1 MVLHFVSFD
10 FVVWWTSYCWKTS
23 AVNLKKKL
31 RHRTAV
37 FFTSMDPTSYVV
49 FFVTSLPWMHGLQTD
64 CMIWFFFGTS
74 NRMPIFLANL
84 VDLYFTVLLGT
95 PDALIGK
102 LHFCYRFFYSGMI
115 SNFLKF
121 WALHFNTCGAHLVN
135 NFSWKGPVSLRT
147 INFKLS
153 VWRSSIV
160 TSVWGEIQRRT
171 SKRNFNL
178 RGPRFWLRTSPSRTF
193 GISTSSNIVKN
204 FWLLLKALV
213 TWLKR
218 PTEGWTPGWTIRCFQ
233 LRVWTIHFYFLMWRK
248 LMETYW
254 RISHSRSTLVRQWLE
269 LWKVMK

>member
-1 MVLHFVSFD
+1 MDAWTSNWLHDLVFLWNFKPDANFLGKFGGLVLHCFAGNTGRLDWQTSF
-10 FVVWWTSYCWKTS
+10 Y
-23 AVNLKKKL
+23 
-31 RHRTAV
+31 
-37 FFTSMDPTSYVV
+37 
-49 FFVTSLPWMHGLQTD
+49 LQT
-64 CMIWFFFGTS
+64 FS
-74 NRMPIFLANL
+74 
-84 VDLYFTVLLGT
+84 
-95 PDALIGK
+95 
-102 LHFCYRFFYSGMI
+102 SGMI

-121 WALHFNTCGAHLVN
+121 LSTALQYTCGAHLVN
-135 NFSWKGPVSLRT
+135 NFSWKGPISWRT

-160 TSVWGEIQRRT
+160 TSVWGGIQRRT

-178 RGPRFWLRTSPSRTF
+178 RGQRFWLRTSPSRNF

-233 LRVWTIHFYFLMWRK
+233 LRMWTIHVYFPVWRK

-269 LWKVMK
+269 LWKVMN

>member
-1 MVLHFVSFD
+1 MNFVLLANFS
-10 FVVWWTSYCWKTS
+10 CE
-23 AVNLKKKL
+23 LGKKKL

-49 FFVTSLPWMHGLQTD
+49 FFVTSLPWMHGLRTD
-64 CMIWFFFGTS
+64 FMIWFFFGTS

-102 LHFCYRFFYSGMI
+102 LRFIYSFFSSGVI

-153 VWRSSIV
+153 V
-160 TSVWGEIQRRT
+160 
-171 SKRNFNL
+171 
-178 RGPRFWLRTSPSRTF
+178 
-193 GISTSSNIVKN
+193 
-204 FWLLLKALV
+204 
-213 TWLKR
+213 
-218 PTEGWTPGWTIRCFQ
+218 
-233 LRVWTIHFYFLMWRK
+233 
-248 LMETYW
+248 
-254 RISHSRSTLVRQWLE
+254 
-269 LWKVMK
+269 

>member
-49 FFVTSLPWMHGLQTD
+49 FFCHFVAMDAW
-64 CMIWFFFGTS
+64 TS
-74 NRMPIFLANL
+74 NWLHDLIFLWN
-84 VDLYFTVLLGT
+84 FK
-95 PDALIGK
+95 PDANFLGK
-102 LHFCYRFFYSGMI
+102 FGGLVLHCFAGNTGRLDWQTSFYLRIFSSGMI

-160 TSVWGEIQRRT
+160 TSVWGGIQRRT

-178 RGPRFWLRTSPSRTF
+178 RGPRFWLRTSPSRNF

-233 LRVWTIHFYFLMWRK
+233 LRMWTIHVYFPMWRK

-269 LWKVMK
+269 LWKVMN

>member
-49 FFVTSLPWMHGLQTD
+49 FLSLRCHGCMDFKLTAWFDFSLELQTGCQFSWQIWWTCTSLFCWERRTPW
-64 CMIWFFFGTS
+64 
-74 NRMPIFLANL
+74 LANFIL
-84 VDLYFTVLLGT
+84 FT
-95 PDALIGK
+95 D
-102 LHFCYRFFYSGMI
+102 FFSSGMI

-160 TSVWGEIQRRT
+160 TSVWGGIQRRT

-178 RGPRFWLRTSPSRTF
+178 RGPRFGLRTSPSRNF

-213 TWLKR
+213 TCLRR
-218 PTEGWTPGWTIRCFQ
+218 PTEDWTSGWTIRCFQ
-233 LRVWTIHFYFLMWRK
+233 LRVWAIHFFFLMWRK

-254 RISHSRSTLVRQWLE
+254 RISHSRSTLVRRWFE
-269 LWKVMK
+269 LWKVMN